1 MTISNVQQF
10 DFSVN
15 LLRGLLWQDNQATK
29 MAQLLTLK
37 QEWYN
42 ANETDFWNSW
52 VVNVFDLRTANQ
64 FGLAVWAII
73 LGVSLTLI
81 LPPSDPGKPTWGFG
95 SAFKNFNNGNFST
108 QASSSASLT
117 IAQKRLLLQLRY
129 LRLTTRCTVPEVNR
143 RLAAIFAGQGGT
155 IFLND
160 SYDMTC
166 RYTMSSSLASSLAF
180 VLKNTDLLPRPAA
193 CAVVLTTV

>member
-1 MTISNVQQF
+1 MTTNVQQF

-15 LLRGLLWQDNQATK
+15 ILRSLLWQDNQATK
-29 MAQLLTLK
+29 LAQLLSLK
-37 QEWYN
+37 QEWLN
-42 ANETDFWNSW
+42 TNETQFWNDW
-52 VVNVFDLRTANQ
+52 VTNVFDLRTANQ

-73 LGVSLTLI
+73 LGVSLSVI
-81 LPPSDPGKPTWGFG
+81 LPPSDPDKPTFGFG

-108 QASSSASLT
+108 QAASSASLT

-129 LRLTTRCTVPEVNR
+129 LRLTTRCTVPEVNS

-155 IFLND
+155 IYLTD
-160 SYDMTC
+160 SYDMTS
-166 RYTMSSSLASSLAF
+166 RYTVSSSLASSLAF